1 MKQVKVENLHDT
13 ALAWVLLVYEDM
25 QNGATEEEAE
35 MDAKDVRIGFFDLE
49 DLMERYRVG
58 IMPPDGHRGSQWVA
72 FFCQRTQHDLTF
84 AEGIQG
90 AQFGGTPITAV
101 MRAIIAEYVG
111 KVVNVP
117 DELAED

>member
-25 QNGATEEEAE
+25 QNGATGGEAE
-35 MDAKDVRIGFFDLE
+35 MDAKDARIGFFDLE
-49 DLMERYRVG
+49 DLVQRYGVG
-58 IMPPDGHRGSQWVA
+58 VIQVEDNHWGTVWAA
-72 FFCQRTQHDLTF
+72 FCCQPGKRTLKESMHK
-84 AEGIQG
+84 
-90 AQFGGTPITAV
+90 AQFCGTPITAV

-117 DELAED
+117 DELAGD